1 MTARAALLV
10 GLAFMVGF
18 LLSYDMGFKAGYR
31 AAPVKEL
38 MPDPTF
44 YCPQAPSPARDA
56 ICTAIFDRVEEQIR
70 EEDRTG
76 AELEGLARSGGPS
89 TRD

>member
-1 MTARAALLV
+1 MTTRAALIV

-44 YCPQAPSPARDA
+44 YCPQVPSPAREA
-56 ICTAIFDRVEEQIR
+56 ICSAIFDQVEELIR

-89 TRD
+89 SRD